1 VRSLAA
7 PLLISAVVLAACGTS
22 TTSAAAPAAT
32 GGDYCAAAQANL
44 EASAV
49 LAGSAGTGFTPD
61 VIEKIRS
68 TNDAVVAAAP
78 PEIRDGVEA
87 SARISSELL
96 DALERSGGDVTK
108 AIADP
113 AFVAASQAAGPIDPK
128 VIDYAQNVC
137 GLDIGAATGG

>member
-1 VRSLAA
+1 VRSLIA
-7 PLLISAVVLAACGTS
+7 PLLLLAVVLTGCAS
-22 TTSAAAPAAT
+22 AAPAT
-32 GGDYCAAAQANL
+32 PGDYCAAAQANL

-87 SARISSELL
+87 SAQISSALL
-96 DALERSGGDVTK
+96 DALERSDGDVTK

-113 AFVAASQAAGPIDPK
+113 AFVAASQAAGPVDPK

-137 GLDIGAATGG
+137 GLDIGAATGS

>member
-1 VRSLAA
+1 MRSLVA
-7 PLLISAVVLAACGTS
+7 PLMLLAVVLSGC
-22 TTSAAAPAAT
+22 AAPAT
-32 GGDYCAAAQANL
+32 SGDYCAAAQANL

-87 SARISSELL
+87 SAKISSALL
-96 DALERSGGDVTK
+96 DAVERNGGDVTK
-108 AIADP
+108 AIVDP
-113 AFVAASQAAGPIDPK
+113 AFVAASQAAGPVDPK

>member
-1 VRSLAA
+1 VRSLVA
-7 PLLISAVVLAACGTS
+7 PLLVLAVVLSGC
-22 TTSAAAPAAT
+22 AAPAT
-32 GGDYCAAAQANL
+32 PGDYCAAAQANL

-49 LAGSAGTGFTPD
+49 LAGSGGTGFTPD

-68 TNDAVVAAAP
+68 TDDAVVAAAP
-78 PEIRDGVEA
+78 PEIKDVVEA
-87 SARISSELL
+87 SANVSSALL
-96 DALERSGGDVTK
+96 DALERNGGDVTR

>member
-1 VRSLAA
+1 MRSLVA
-7 PLLISAVVLAACGTS
+7 PRLLLAVVLSGCAS
-22 TTSAAAPAAT
+22 AAPAKPA
-32 GGDYCAAAQANL
+32 DYCAAAQANL

-49 LAGSAGTGFTPD
+49 LAGSGGSGFTPD

-78 PEIRDGVEA
+78 VEIRDGVEA
-87 SARISSELL
+87 SAKISSALL
-96 DALERSGGDVTK
+96 DALERNGGDVTR

-113 AFVAASQAAGPIDPK
+113 VFVAASQAAGPVDPK

-137 GLDIGAATGG
+137 GLDIGAVTGS

>member
-1 VRSLAA
+1 MRSLAA
-7 PLLISAVVLAACGTS
+7 PLLISAVVLAACGTTATS
-22 TTSAAAPAAT
+22 TAAPAAT

-49 LAGSAGTGFTPD
+49 LAGSTGTGFTPD

-78 PEIRDGVEA
+78 AEIREGVEA
-87 SARISSELL
+87 SATISSALL
-96 DALERSGGDVTK
+96 DALERNGGDVTK

-113 AFVAASQAAGPIDPK
+113 GFIAASQAAGPIDPK